1 MSIANKQFDPVWLT
15 VENDLNED
23 GVVYLSK
30 VSLFRSLKFFYEDV
44 YFSFDVQF

>member
-1 MSIANKQFDPVWLT
+1 
-15 VENDLNED
+15 
-23 GVVYLSK
+23 LSK